1 MAACSPIASEHPQ
14 PAKAGTVLLVDD
26 DSLVLRSLARALTK
40 ANLEVV
46 AVDDPIRAMNLLSGK
61 TFDAVLCDIWMPQ
74 MSGLS
79 FAKYVRSHDPEIP
92 VMLMTADPR
101 LESAIEGIHLG
112 ILEYLPKPIE
122 VARLQAA
129 ALRAVNLSR
138 LARAKREAQEVLAA
152 PGSLRSG
159 SLHRALD
166 RALATLSVAFQPIA
180 SPKSRCLVG
189 YEALLRSNEP
199 ELPHPPAVIAAAEAC
214 GRALEVGVQVRTK
227 ACRAFAEAAPDTLLF
242 LNIIPED
249 LMDEG
254 LYESG
259 SYVGALASRIVLEV
273 TERADLKRV
282 RDALPRIQRL
292 RALGYR
298 IAVDD
303 LGAGY
308 AGLSSFAALE
318 PEFTKLDMS
327 LVRDAHLSTT
337 KQRVVGSI
345 VELCKDL
352 GSSVVAEG
360 IETIEEAETLSR
372 LGCDFMQGY
381 LYARPGPPFPS
392 VVWP

>member
-1 MAACSPIASEHPQ
+1 MAACSPFSTEAPL
-14 PAKAGTVLLVDD
+14 PAKAGSVLLVDD

-46 AVDDPIRAMNLLSGK
+46 AIDDPIVAMQMLSSK
-61 TFDAVLCDIWMPQ
+61 FFDAVLCDIWMPQ
-74 MSGLS
+74 MSGLT
-79 FAKYVRSHDPEIP
+79 FAKYVRTHDPDIP

-101 LESAIEGIHLG
+101 LESAIEGIQLG

-138 LARAKREAQEVLAA
+138 LARAKKEAQEVLAA
-152 PGSLRSG
+152 PGSIRTG

-166 RALATLSVAFQPIA
+166 RAIATLSVAFQPIA
-180 SPKSRCLVG
+180 SPKNRCLVG

-199 ELPHPPAVIAAAEAC
+199 ELPHPPAVISAAETC
-214 GRALEVGVQVRTK
+214 GRALEVGVKIRNK
-227 ACRAFAEAAPDTLLF
+227 ACEAFANAAPDTLLF

-249 LMDEG
+249 LMDED
-254 LYESG
+254 LYDPHSA
-259 SYVGALASRIVLEV
+259 VGVFSHRIVLEV

-360 IETIEEAETLSR
+360 IETVEEAETLTR

-381 LYARPGPPFPS
+381 FYARPGPAFP
-392 VVWP
+392 VVHWP

>member
-1 MAACSPIASEHPQ
+1 MAACSPFSTELPQ
-14 PAKAGTVLLVDD
+14 PAKAGSVLLVDD

-40 ANLEVV
+40 ANLDVV
-46 AVDDPIRAMNLLSGK
+46 AMDDPVRAMQMLS
-61 TFDAVLCDIWMPQ
+61 TRVFDAVLCDIWMPQ
-74 MSGLS
+74 MSGLT
-79 FAKYVRSHDPEIP
+79 FAKYVRTHDPEVP

-101 LESAIEGIHLG
+101 LESAIEGIQLG

-122 VARLQAA
+122 VARLQSA

-138 LARAKREAQEVLAA
+138 LARARKEAQEVLAA
-152 PGSLRSG
+152 PGSIRNG
-159 SLHRALD
+159 SLHRALE
-166 RALATLSVAFQPIA
+166 RAIETLSVAFQPIA
-180 SPKSRCLVG
+180 CPKTRCLVG

-199 ELPHPPAVIAAAEAC
+199 ELPHPPAVISAAETC
-214 GRALEVGVQVRTK
+214 GRALEVGVKVRKK
-227 ACRAFAEAAPDTLLF
+227 ACDAFTYAAPDTLLF

-249 LMDEG
+249 LMDDG
-254 LYESG
+254 LYDPNSN
-259 SYVGALASRIVLEV
+259 VGLFANRIVLEV

-360 IETIEEAETLSR
+360 IETIEEADTLTR

-381 LYARPGPPFPS
+381 FFARPGPAFPA
-392 VVWP
+392 VNWP